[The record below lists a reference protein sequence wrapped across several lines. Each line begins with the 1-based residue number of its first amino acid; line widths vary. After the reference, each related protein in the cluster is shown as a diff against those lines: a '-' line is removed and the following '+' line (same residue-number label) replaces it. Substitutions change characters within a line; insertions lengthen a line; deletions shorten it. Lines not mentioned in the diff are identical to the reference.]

1 VEGRGEVLTQGEN
14 AWLLVLINKRAREVM
29 MMPKAMRGNRLL
41 ICYLFK
47 VRERER
53 EREREWEGERERER
67 EYDGQR

>member
-1 VEGRGEVLTQGEN
+1 
-14 AWLLVLINKRAREVM
+14 VM

-53 EREREWEGERERER
+53 EWEGERDREWEGERERER
-67 EYDGQR
+67 EREYDGQR

>member
-1 VEGRGEVLTQGEN
+1 VLTQGEN

-53 EREREWEGERERER
+53 VRER

>member
-47 VRERER
+47 VRERESTMVKDR
-53 EREREWEGERERER
+53 FC
-67 EYDGQR
+67 DVLLI

>member
-53 EREREWEGERERER
+53 ERE
-67 EYDGQR
+67 

>member
-1 VEGRGEVLTQGEN
+1 MLTQGEN

-29 MMPKAMRGNRLL
+29 MMPKAMRENRLL

-53 EREREWEGERERER
+53 ERARAR